1 MSQRKLAVNEHVEDD
16 KIRTTITY
24 TTVRHHTHLALK
36 VDIRFESG
44 EDLNNV

>member
-1 MSQRKLAVNEHVEDD
+1 MSQWKLTDNERVEDD

-24 TTVRHHTHLALK
+24 TTVHHHTHLALK